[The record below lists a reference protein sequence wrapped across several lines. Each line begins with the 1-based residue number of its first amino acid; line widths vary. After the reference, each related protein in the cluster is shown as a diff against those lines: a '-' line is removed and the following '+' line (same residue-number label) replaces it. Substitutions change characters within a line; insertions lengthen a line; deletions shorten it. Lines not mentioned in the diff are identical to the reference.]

1 MTKPN
6 TEKPTINRL
15 IIIGAGGHGRVVAD
29 CALATGQYQEIR
41 FLDDCYP
48 ERKDNAL
55 WSIVGTVKEFTQYL
69 DEAHFIVAFGNNKLR
84 EKVQSQLHA
93 ANANIVTIIHP
104 QATVS
109 PHAHIGLGVVV
120 CANATINIG
129 ATIND
134 GCIINTASTIE
145 HDCNIGEFTHI
156 SPNCALAGGITVG
169 KLSWLGINSTV
180 IECLTIAPNTQ
191 VGAGAVV
198 ISNTDKDSLY
208 LGIPAKRISPTD
220 KH

>member
-6 TEKPTINRL
+6 SINSTLKKL

-29 CALATGQYQEIR
+29 CALATGQYQDIR

-55 WSIVGTVKEFTQYL
+55 WSVIGTVKEFKQYI
-69 DEAHFIVAFGNNKLR
+69 DEAVFIVAFGNNKLR
-84 EKVQSQLHA
+84 EQVQSQLKA
-93 ANANIVTIIHP
+93 ANATVVSIIHP
-104 QATVS
+104 RSIVS
-109 PHAHIGLGVVV
+109 SHAHIGLGVVV

-129 ATIND
+129 ATIDD

-145 HDCNIGEFTHI
+145 HDCNIGEFVHI
-156 SPNCALAGGITVG
+156 SPNSALAGGVTIG
-169 KLSWLGINSTV
+169 EHSWLGINSTV

-198 ISNTDKDSLY
+198 ISNTEEDSLY
-208 LGIPAKRISPTD
+208 LGIPAKRVIPSR
-220 KH
+220 